1 MLSKRGNVILEITH
15 EHDDWMTND
24 SRYDF
29 GPYKK
34 DEISVSAVKQPDK
47 TLEIAISG
55 PFGKIFTFE
64 PPLPD
69 SDEKNLT
76 VAISWEKKKVKLYL
90 AGRLV
95 ETKTK
100 EPTIH

>member
-1 MLSKRGNVILEITH
+1 MLSKRGRVVLEIAH
-15 EHDDWMTND
+15 EDEDWMTND
-24 SRYDF
+24 SRYTF
-29 GPYKK
+29 GPYEKN
-34 DEISVSAVKQPDK
+34 EISVSAVKQPDN
-47 TLEIAISG
+47 TLDIAISG

-69 SDEKNLT
+69 IDEKNLP
-76 VAISWEKKKVKLYL
+76 VAITWEKKKVKLYL